1 MKAMMKEWTK
11 EEKERMIMVS
21 KEIMDVLEKLKSPI
35 MMANVTN
42 ILNENVKE
50 MYGLEQVLIA
60 SKEKKIIDHKD
71 AKNIL
76 NIFYGM
82 ATSDINLVIFR
93 DEPIVWMQYY
103 LGIHLGKRT
112 YIIIREDD
120 ATENTIIR
128 LQGKIIKVKEF
139 NSEEIDKIV
148 KQIGEEVKNV

>member
-1 MKAMMKEWTK
+1 METMIKEWTR
-11 EEKERMIMVS
+11 EEKERMITAS
-21 KEIMDVLEKLKSPI
+21 TEIMDILGKLKSPM

-42 ILNENVKE
+42 ILNENVRE
-50 MYGLEQVLIA
+50 MYGVEQVLNI
-60 SKEKKIIDHKD
+60 SKEKKIIDHKE

-82 ATSDINLVIFR
+82 TASNINIVLFR

-128 LQGKIIKVKEF
+128 LQGQIIKVKEF
-139 NSEEIDKIV
+139 DSEEIDKIV